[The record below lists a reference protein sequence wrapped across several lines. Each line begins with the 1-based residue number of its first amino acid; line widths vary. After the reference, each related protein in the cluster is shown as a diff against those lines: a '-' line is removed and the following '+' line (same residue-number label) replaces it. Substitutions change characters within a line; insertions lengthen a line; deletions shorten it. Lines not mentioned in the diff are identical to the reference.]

1 MNEMFNLPAGTKVL
15 DPLTLNGIRFA
26 GDHTVITPKMLDEMA
41 ACKQT
46 SSASSTPTPIKEA

>member
-1 MNEMFNLPAGTKVL
+1 MNEMFNLPEGTKVL

-41 ACKQT
+41 ARKQT
-46 SSASSTPTPIKEA
+46 ASASCTSTPFKEA